1 MAVGPKEGNA
11 MPPPLR
17 EAEFGGERGVHF
29 VKNPSERFSHQ
40 DNRNGD
46 RRRNNGIGED
56 GGGGLIDFLKLIMG
70 KIRYF
75 AGMIWELAV
84 GAKKRA
90 VGNNGSG
97 GGNGNG
103 NSGNKDSD
111 RLWAEREALYHLEK
125 AADLGN
131 QHAQNMIASSLASGI
146 LPVRDHP
153 SLRRPHSNNTS
164 SASSSSSSSSSSST
178 PPSLKVT
185 ADFYEGGEQL
195 ARAHVL
201 WHMAAMDGNT
211 EAAMAL
217 GYRHRYS
224 ALVDPKSFSDFYHTA
239 LVSDEDLLSSLSSS
253 DNGSGTTKNQ
263 NEQKEDESLLSTP
276 KYVHGNNPNQHYGA
290 LGTCESAMLYY
301 EAAAH
306 SVIDALESSPLRG
319 KADPAKVCKE

>member
-1 MAVGPKEGNA
+1 MG
-11 MPPPLR
+11 
-17 EAEFGGERGVHF
+17 
-29 VKNPSERFSHQ
+29 NPSERFSHQ

-46 RRRNNGIGED
+46 RRRN
-56 GGGGLIDFLKLIMG
+56 
-70 KIRYF
+70 
-75 AGMIWELAV
+75 
-84 GAKKRA
+84 
-90 VGNNGSG
+90 
-97 GGNGNG
+97 NGNG

-164 SASSSSSSSSSSST
+164 SASSSSSS

-185 ADFYEGGEQL
+185 ADFYQGGEQL

-253 DNGSGTTKNQ
+253 DNGGTTNQ
-263 NEQKEDESLLSTP
+263 NEQKEDELLLSTP
-276 KYVHGNNPNQHYGA
+276 KHVHGNNPNQHYGA

-319 KADPAKVCKE
+319 KADPAKDYHILSEIHSRGASSALDGHNKPDEIE